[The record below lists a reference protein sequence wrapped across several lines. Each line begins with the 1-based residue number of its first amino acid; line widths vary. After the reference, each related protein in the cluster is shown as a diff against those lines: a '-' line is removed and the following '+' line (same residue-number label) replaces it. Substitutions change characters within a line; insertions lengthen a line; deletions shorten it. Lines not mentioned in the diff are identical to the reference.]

1 MADFLGRFQGWI
13 VAFLLLGGGAA
24 GIIFALQVMADF
36 LDRHWQLGP
45 APWDAVTLRWCQ
57 DHYHPR
63 LHRWAA
69 DLTALGSTFVL
80 SLVVILVATAL
91 LLAGH
96 FRLAVFVLTTS
107 LGASGLIIS
116 VKDMVER
123 PRPPAAL
130 RLDPFVGDSF
140 SFPSGHALGA
150 MAIYGNLAWLLV
162 RLAPNRRTAR
172 FILVAALALAFGIGL
187 TRIYLRVHYP
197 TDVMAGWLA
206 GLTWMA
212 VTILAVRLIPP
223 AGYSPAGN
231 TAKPRESS

>member
-1 MADFLGRFQGWI
+1 MAGLWGSCRGWLFA
-13 VAFLLLGGGAA
+13 VLLLGGGAA
-24 GIIFALQVMADF
+24 GIILALQFVAEF

-45 APWDAVTLRWCQ
+45 APWDAAALRWCQ
-57 DHYHPR
+57 EHYHPR

-69 DLTALGSTFVL
+69 DLTAVGSTFVL
-80 SLVVILVATAL
+80 TVVVILVATAL

-96 FRLAVFVLTTS
+96 FRLAIFILITS

-123 PRPPAAL
+123 PRPPVAV

-150 MAIYGNLAWLLV
+150 MAIYGNLGWLLV

-172 FILVAALALAFGIGL
+172 FILAAAISLAIGIGL
-187 TRIYLRVHYP
+187 TRVYLRVHYP
-197 TDVMAGWLA
+197 TDVVAGWLA
-206 GLTWMA
+206 GLAWMA
-212 VTILAVRLIPP
+212 VTIQAVRLVP
-223 AGYSPAGN
+223 AVGLSSAERS
-231 TAKPRESS
+231 AKPFESS